1 MINTLTELQLHRLK
15 DSDLIAGI
23 WVLVRGKRIE
33 KTASLIIFPM
43 QPVFDLEIATPLKP
57 DLKI

>member
-1 MINTLTELQLHRLK
+1 LHRLK
-15 DSDLIAGI
+15 DSDLIAGD

-43 QPVFDLEIATPLKP
+43 QPMFDLEIATALKP
-57 DLKI
+57 DPKI